1 MVERFRVDRRRM
13 VYQPFLYGPQAKNHV
28 RIVFMDGQRVG
39 ATFLEAEA
47 VGVGDAIP
55 TEVAPSIA
63 HRFR

>member
-1 MVERFRVDRRRM
+1 M